1 MEQFQDNTVE
11 QITSQKMAMR
21 TLKINL
27 FLGMAIAAILA
38 SCGPKDVVSDTEELS
53 AASISWIP
61 FQGNESIIFEFDTNL
76 MSFSGNGKI
85 SYFETVRYK
94 TDQSGFFSFQKD
106 YYADLE
112 RQILVFESPSTEFF
126 FTYYLEK
133 NKCETGDWD
142 ILKVSISEGI
152 YYSNEMKIVISE
164 TDNLD
169 KGDNF
174 RFKSSLILGGNSYT
188 NVYYWKQERRPF
200 ELYYTKAQ
208 GIIAFKLSSNELWTL
223 KQQI

>member
-1 MEQFQDNTVE
+1 M
-11 QITSQKMAMR
+11 
-21 TLKINL
+21 TLGI
-27 FLGMAIAAILA
+27 GVMLA
-38 SCGPKDVVSDTEELS
+38 SCGPKDVVTDPQVLPVSSTN
-53 AASISWIP
+53 WIP
-61 FQGNESIIFEFDTNL
+61 FQGNESITFEFDTN
-76 MSFSGNGKI
+76 MMTFRGNGKI

-112 RQILVFESPSTEFF
+112 RQMLVFESPSTEFF

-133 NKCETGDWD
+133 NKSETGDWD

-164 TDNLD
+164 TESLD

-174 RFKSSLILGGNSYT
+174 KFKSSLNLGGTSYT

-208 GIIAFKLSSNELWTL
+208 GIVAFKLSSNELWTL
-223 KQQI
+223 NQDL